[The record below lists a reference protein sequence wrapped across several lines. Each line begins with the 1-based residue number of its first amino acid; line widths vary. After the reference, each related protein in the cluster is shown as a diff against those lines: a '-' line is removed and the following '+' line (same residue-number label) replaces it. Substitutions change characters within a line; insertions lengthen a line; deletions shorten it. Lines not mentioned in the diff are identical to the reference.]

1 MRRIMNVILSILLLG
16 SGLGESA
23 YALSSDF
30 HLGFESDFSRD
41 VVVPSTFPILK
52 AGLNSEGEHS
62 TVDLELKMSPVH
74 PKVYAI
80 SSKNAFYQ
88 ITDSNPDDPSAFH
101 FAFGRKW
108 INWSEVDED
117 WGLGAFNS
125 LDSWDR
131 LRAFSQGLTG
141 IFIDADSRTFHFNI
155 FASALFLPE
164 ITPNVVIEN
173 NSFEYFHP
181 QAVSAGPEAINLLNR
196 ATPLGYNLLIP
207 SLSSII
213 FRPSVVLSIET
224 KKISAPLYSKVSFGY
239 LPLNYFPM
247 ALEASL
253 AIPIDQVV
261 VDLRPRLLSHTL
273 ASAEVAYEW
282 NPELN
287 SGLSV
292 LRDQILPEASL
303 PTDYTTAVLGTTTYL
318 SPWIKLKNMELSYIY
333 SQGGVSADIGPYANP
348 NQNLFSSRV
357 LYRNALQFK
366 MSLFEFTG
374 KFLHEFSI
382 DANWIALDWN
392 HAWSNHWNS
401 FVGGDVISAEYNAAP
416 NGGAEFLSD
425 LRALDRIRLGVNYV
439 F

>member
-1 MRRIMNVILSILLLG
+1 MRRIMKVILSILLLG
-16 SGLGESA
+16 SGLSESA
-23 YALSSDF
+23 YALSPDF

-41 VVVPSTFPILK
+41 VVTPSTFSIVK
-52 AGLNSEGEHS
+52 GGLNFETTNSS
-62 TVDLELKMSPVH
+62 ADLELKMSPIH
-74 PKVYAI
+74 PKVFAV

-88 ITDSNPDDPSAFH
+88 ITDANTDDPSAFH

-108 INWSEVDED
+108 INWSQADED

-131 LRAFSQGLTG
+131 LRSFSQGLTG
-141 IFIDADSRTFHFNI
+141 IFIAADSNTFHFDI
-155 FASALFLPE
+155 FASCLFLPE

-173 NSFEYFHP
+173 NHFEYFHP

-213 FRPSVVLSIET
+213 FRPSLLLSVDT
-224 KKISAPLYSKVSFGY
+224 KKNIEPFYSKVSFGY

-273 ASAEVAYEW
+273 ASAEVVYQW
-282 NPELN
+282 NPELK

-292 LRDQILPEASL
+292 IRDQILPENSL
-303 PTDYTTAVLGTTTYL
+303 PTDYTTATLGTTTYF
-318 SPWIKLKNMELSYIY
+318 SPWIKFKTMELSHIY
-333 SQGGVSADIGPYANP
+333 SQGGIGADVGPYANP
-348 NQNLFSSRV
+348 NQNLFSSRI
-357 LYRNALQFK
+357 LYRNATQFK
-366 MSLFEFTG
+366 VSFFELTG
-374 KFLHEFSI
+374 KFLHEYSI
-382 DANWIALDWN
+382 NANWIALDWN
-392 HAWSNHWNS
+392 HSWSSHWNS

-416 NGGAEFLSD
+416 DGGAEFLSD